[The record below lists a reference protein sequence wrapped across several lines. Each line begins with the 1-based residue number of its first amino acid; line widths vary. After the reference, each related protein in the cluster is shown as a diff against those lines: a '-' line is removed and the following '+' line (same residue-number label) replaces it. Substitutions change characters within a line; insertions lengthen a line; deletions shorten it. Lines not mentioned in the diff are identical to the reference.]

1 MIFPPLDSNPKSSCC
16 CPCFAIKSTN
26 AVHDNH
32 DNKNNVTAKS
42 SPIASLTLIVIAIL
56 NITTLHRGHPAHFL
70 GRFVRQLGKAL
81 YLGNRSILTK
91 YKKLM
96 IRNLEEQTL
105 EQAFY
110 QLTDHLINSLHN
122 GEHLTI
128 NLSSERSQFTRF
140 NHAKVRQSGV
150 VADGNVNIS
159 LIHNQREAYAK
170 FPFTGDR
177 ELDIVYAQ
185 ESLNYLRQEVAQ
197 IPENP
202 YLVIPENQGSSREV
216 YQGQLLA
223 PEEAI
228 ATILNPINN
237 FNNIDF
243 TGFYASGSIIRANAN
258 SAGQRHWF
266 ATDSFFVDYSMFV
279 QTNSGEKAVKG
290 IYAGKDWQN
299 QDYQSQIQRSRQQSV
314 ALQKPSKTLERGQYR
329 TYFAPAAAADL
340 FGFLTWGTGEAS
352 LQQGSSALLKLK
364 NQERTLSPLLS
375 LSENFTYG
383 NVPRFN
389 ELGEVAPEH
398 LPIINNGKLVNTLVS
413 SRSAKE
419 YAKETNGANSNESM
433 RSPEV
438 AAGTLA
444 EADVLQQ
451 LDTGLYL
458 SNLHYLNW
466 SDRTGGRITG
476 MTRYA
481 CFWVENGEF
490 IAPIENLRFDD
501 SIYDFF
507 GENLEALTE
516 FREFIPDT
524 GTYSK
529 RSLGS
534 ILVPGILTKN
544 FTFTL

>member
-1 MIFPPLDSNPKSSCC
+1 MN
-16 CPCFAIKSTN
+16 
-26 AVHDNH
+26 
-32 DNKNNVTAKS
+32 
-42 SPIASLTLIVIAIL
+42 
-56 NITTLHRGHPAHFL
+56 
-70 GRFVRQLGKAL
+70 
-81 YLGNRSILTK
+81 
-91 YKKLM
+91 
-96 IRNLEEQTL
+96 RNLEEKSL
-105 EQAFY
+105 EQEFY
-110 QLTDHLINSLHN
+110 KLTDCLMDSLHSN
-122 GEHLTI
+122 EHLTI
-128 NLSSERSQFTRF
+128 NLGSERSQFTRF

-150 VADGNVNIS
+150 VADGNITIS
-159 LIHNQREAYAK
+159 LIYNQREAYAE
-170 FPFTGDR
+170 FPFTGNH
-177 ELDIVYAQ
+177 EVDIAYAQ

-216 YQGQLLA
+216 YQGKLLN

-228 ATILNPINN
+228 ATILAPIDNL
-237 FNNIDF
+237 DF

-266 ATDSFFVDYSMFV
+266 ATDSFFVDYSLFV
-279 QTNSGEKAVKG
+279 QTSSGEKAVKG
-290 IYAGKDWQN
+290 IYAGKDWLN
-299 QDYQSQIQRSRQQSV
+299 QDYQAQIKRSHQQSV
-314 ALQKPSKTLERGQYR
+314 ALQKPSKTIERGQYR
-329 TYFAPAAAADL
+329 TYFAPAAAAEL
-340 FGFLTWGTGEAS
+340 FGFLMGSVGAAS
-352 LQQGSSALLKLK
+352 LKQGSSALLKLK

-398 LPIINNGKLVNTLVS
+398 LPIIHNGKLVNTLVS

-419 YAKETNGANSNESM
+419 YGEEANGASGDESM

-438 AAGTLA
+438 AAGNLS
-444 EADVLQQ
+444 EADILKQ

-466 SDRTGGRITG
+466 SDRAGGRITG

-481 CFWVENGEF
+481 CFWVENGEL

-516 FREFIPDT
+516 LREFIPDT
-524 GTYSK
+524 GTYEK

-534 ILVPGILTKN
+534 MLVPGVLAKS